1 MSIIEYYLYKARPAS
16 TVSDQSEIAPGRVK
30 SVVGRDFSRF
40 KRYSKVGAEDFIIGN
55 VSKKC
60 DRILYRIQD
69 QGNGVRWENGMNSD
83 LTCAVR
89 NPEAKRKFA
98 GKPIIILKYSSTKN

>member
-1 MSIIEYYLYKARPAS
+1 M
-16 TVSDQSEIAPGRVK
+16 K

-98 GKPIIILKYSSTKN
+98 RYVNVVSLIRLNYISKM